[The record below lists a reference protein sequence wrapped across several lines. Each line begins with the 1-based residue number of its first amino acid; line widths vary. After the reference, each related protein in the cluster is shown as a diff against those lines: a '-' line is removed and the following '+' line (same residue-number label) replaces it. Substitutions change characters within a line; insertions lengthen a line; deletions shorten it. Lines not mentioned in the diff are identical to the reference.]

1 MKLPKPRKRGHSYR
15 IELMINGKRLSATR
29 DTAKECEQWAASKL
43 LEHKAGH
50 NDEVVESSITVTLTL
65 SELLKLY
72 HENIGK
78 YKRSQSDKFTKRILL
93 RDYPELSQKQI
104 HQITPKDL
112 TLWRNSRLQSVKPS
126 TVKREISYLSAVFS
140 YAVKELFILTI
151 NPFSQ
156 VSKPTSSKPR
166 NRRVT
171 DNDIRLLKQAVD
183 WTGTKPST
191 SNQWVVWAFL
201 FAIET
206 AMRRGEILAICRA
219 DIKENYIHLTKTKNG
234 DSRNVPLNKTAKELV
249 VLALSAHQD
258 NQLIPTSVNV
268 NTFRLAWERVRSKAK
283 IKDLTFHDSRHE
295 AISRF
300 VYKYKMPVETLAKI
314 TGHKDL
320 KILLNTYYNPTINE
334 VLQMMS
340 ED

>member
-43 LEHKAGH
+43 LEHKASH
-50 NDEVVESSITVTLTL
+50 NDEVVESSITL

-72 HENIGK
+72 HENISK
-78 YKRSQSDKFTKRILL
+78 YKRSQSDKFTRRILL

-183 WTGTKPST
+183 WTGTKPSKEKPPSPTKHMNRNAGKTLGILPQPTAFPT
-191 SNQWVVWAFL
+191 SSNVSPLTGLPKPPPTQKQADKPKDTGKQSTQQG
-201 FAIET
+201 T
-206 AMRRGEILAICRA
+206 ATRA
-219 DIKENYIHLTKTKNG
+219 PVGAKRSLENF
-234 DSRNVPLNKTAKELV
+234 NKTV
-249 VLALSAHQD
+249 
-258 NQLIPTSVNV
+258 
-268 NTFRLAWERVRSKAK
+268 
-283 IKDLTFHDSRHE
+283 
-295 AISRF
+295 
-300 VYKYKMPVETLAKI
+300 
-314 TGHKDL
+314 
-320 KILLNTYYNPTINE
+320 NE
-334 VLQMMS
+334 VVRYFTGRK
-340 ED
+340 

>member
-50 NDEVVESSITVTLTL
+50 KDEVVESSITVTLTL

-72 HENIGK
+72 HENVGK

-183 WTGTKPST
+183 WTGTKLPKEKPSSPT
-191 SNQWVVWAFL
+191 NH
-201 FAIET
+201 
-206 AMRRGEILAICRA
+206 M
-219 DIKENYIHLTKTKNG
+219 
-234 DSRNVPLNKTAKELV
+234 SRNAG
-249 VLALSAHQD
+249 
-258 NQLIPTSVNV
+258 
-268 NTFRLAWERVRSKAK
+268 NTL
-283 IKDLTFHDSRHE
+283 
-295 AISRF
+295 
-300 VYKYKMPVETLAKI
+300 
-314 TGHKDL
+314 G
-320 KILLNTYYNPTINE
+320 
-334 VLQMMS
+334 VLQQPTVFS
-340 ED
+340 NVSTVDGLVKKQSQQQKQTDIPKGKGKVTTDGKPPVGLDRSLYNLASNLDKALKYVTGGK